1 MESDAPRRLHPA
13 SIFIDLLND
22 VRVFA
27 LPALLLMFG
36 YASEEDS
43 WRFWSGLLALPVAF
57 GEVAKYFFFT
67 YTYGRDELIIHSGV
81 FFKKVRHIPYG
92 RIQNIDASQGLLH
105 RLFDVYTVTLQ
116 TGTGGEAEAQLE
128 VLPESALNE
137 MRRRVFAD
145 RRPARVEPAV
155 EQEAGQ
161 IADAEPAPAAAPVRV
176 LLELGLRD
184 LALCG
189 FIRGRGLLMLAAIFG
204 LISQYDD
211 KLFVDAGS
219 PDKPT
224 GGPVT
229 RWLAAWFENPS
240 FDIVQ
245 LLIWLVVFTLLV
257 LLLRM
262 LSVVR
267 TMVTFHG
274 FTLML
279 AGHELRLKFG
289 LFTRVK
295 ATIPLGRIQTITIQ
309 EGPLHRLFGV
319 SSMRVATAGGPGGP
333 VTVSASRYLAPILN
347 RDQVAPLMRVV
358 MPEADIDGLTW
369 EPAHPRAAR
378 RLFARKA
385 IRVAIFSLLIMWF
398 TRWWTAPLAIGLLAA
413 AFASARLHAKH
424 MGHSLSDR
432 VFAYRSGWFMR
443 QTTFT
448 PLHKV
453 QTVGVS
459 ESPFDRRHGMAGLTV
474 DTAGMDA
481 APHPLVV
488 PYLGQGQA
496 HVLAGQVAAGAMES
510 PLTW

>member
-13 SIFIDLLND
+13 SIFIDLVND

-105 RLFDVYTVTLQ
+105 RLFNVYTVTLQ

-145 RRPARVEPAV
+145 RRPAPVEPSAAHA
-155 EQEAGQ
+155 AGQ
-161 IADAEPAPAAAPVRV
+161 DGPPPAAAPVQV
-176 LLELGLRD
+176 LLALGLRD

-211 KLFVDAGS
+211 KLFVDSGS
-219 PDKPT
+219 PDKPAS
-224 GGPVT
+224 GPVM
-229 RWLAAWFENPS
+229 RWLAGLFENSS

-257 LLLRM
+257 LLLRL

-267 TMVTFHG
+267 TMVMFHG

-295 ATIPLGRIQTITIQ
+295 ATIPLGRIQTITIR
-309 EGPLHRLFGV
+309 EGPLHRRFGV
-319 SSMRVATAGGPGGP
+319 SSMHVATASGPGGP
-333 VTVSASRYLAPILN
+333 VIVGASRYLAPILN

-358 MPEADIDGLTW
+358 MPEADLDAMTW

-385 IRVAIFSLLIMWF
+385 IRVAIFSLLIVWF
-398 TRWWTAPLAIGLLAA
+398 MRWWTAPIAVALLAA
-413 AFASARLHAKH
+413 AFASARLHARH

-443 QTTFT
+443 QTTFA

-488 PYLGQGQA
+488 PYLGHAQA
-496 HVLAGQVAAGAMES
+496 HALAGHVAAGAMES